1 MVQLEPNLSLTLKNL
16 AAYGAVVSSE
26 QQAALDHSIPIKR
39 VEAGLKSLVLWGKI
53 TTQNGKDYLIAEGYN
68 EPLLG
73 LGGEVQFD
81 TKYYYSLDGVKWVDL
96 QAIDS
101 ETALR
106 ASTVSTILVGDP
118 AKSYEV
124 QEDDPDAPPP
134 PAEGETE
141 GEGVKKLV
149 FQVPELAVLRNRID
163 SINASCG
170 LIPVNSVQPNAHNHI
185 VVNRLFPGLACPEKL
200 ESYMH
205 RTTPPGGPS
214 LAADLRGTWSVNY
227 DPFKQLAIV
236 RSLLFPGY
244 TFYYAGHDSTWGA
257 LYTGDGTRN
266 NDLIFML

>member
-1 MVQLEPNLSLTLKNL
+1 MVQLEPNLALTLKSL
-16 AAYGAVVSSE
+16 AAQGCVVSAE

-39 VEAGLKSLVLWGKI
+39 VEAGLKSLVLWGRI

-73 LGGEVQFD
+73 MGGEVQFD
-81 TKYYYSLDGVKWVDL
+81 TKYYYSTDGVKWVDL

-106 ASTVSTILVGDP
+106 AATVSSILIGDP
-118 AKSYEV
+118 AKNYEV
-124 QEDDPDAPPP
+124 QEDDPDAPAASVPED
-134 PAEGETE
+134 AEG
-141 GEGVKKLV
+141 GPRKLT
-149 FQVPELAVLRNRID
+149 FQIPELAVLRYRID

-170 LIPVNSVQPNAHNHI
+170 IIPVNSVQPNAQSRI
-185 VVNRLFPGLACPEKL
+185 VVNRLFPGLAFPEKL
-200 ESYMH
+200 ESYTH

-214 LAADLRGTWSVNY
+214 LAADLRGTWSVIY
-227 DPFKQLAIV
+227 DPFKQVATV

-244 TFYYAGHDSTWGA
+244 SFFYSGHDATWGA
-257 LYTGDGTRN
+257 MYTGDGNRN